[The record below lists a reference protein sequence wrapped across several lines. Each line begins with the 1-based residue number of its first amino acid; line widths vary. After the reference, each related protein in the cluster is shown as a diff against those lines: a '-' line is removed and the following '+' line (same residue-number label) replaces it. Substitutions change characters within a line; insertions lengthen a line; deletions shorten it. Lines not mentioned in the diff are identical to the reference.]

1 MGITPRELTVDDAPA
16 LTDLMIRIEADHP
29 TGFCLGPVEV
39 RELMSD
45 KPDAVFEGAFDG
57 DELVA
62 YTTVMP
68 GVPRGAGQRFIL
80 FGDVD
85 PSRLGEGIGTLML
98 TRSLD
103 RSRAIHAADAPH
115 VPARF
120 SATALAGRADQ
131 ADLLAAAGMHP
142 GRHSFLM
149 VADLSRPVTCPD
161 LPAGTRGS
169 AFHADAGEELRL
181 AHNEA
186 FADLPDC
193 TPISADFWATFV
205 VRAAHSRHELSLVA
219 RDETGSVAGYVLAHE
234 YAVPPSG
241 GPGPELHVP
250 YVGTLHRHRRRG
262 LAGSLLARVLGL
274 GRDAGY
280 VTASLNVDTAN
291 PTGALGLY
299 ERVGFSPSYRQDA
312 YHLDEPS
319 LLSR

>member
-16 LTDLMIRIEADHP
+16 LADLMTRIEADHP

-39 RELMSD
+39 RELMSH
-45 KPDAVFEGAFDG
+45 KPDAVFEGAYDG
-57 DELVA
+57 DDLVA

-68 GVPRGAGQRFIL
+68 GVPLEAGQRFIL

-120 SATALAGRADQ
+120 SVTALAGRDDQ
-131 ADLLAAAGMHP
+131 AGLLAAAGMRP

-149 VADLSRPVTCPD
+149 VADLSDRVAGPD
-161 LPAGTRGS
+161 LPAGLHVS
-169 AFHADAGEELRL
+169 VFDADLGEELRL

-186 FADLPDC
+186 FSDYPDG
-193 TPISADFWATFV
+193 TPISADFWATFM
-205 VRAAHSRHELSLVA
+205 VRAAHDRHHLSLVA
-219 RDETGSVAGYVLAHE
+219 RDEGGAVAGYVFAHE

-241 GPGPELHVP
+241 GAGPELHVP
-250 YVGTLHRHRRRG
+250 YLGTLHQYRRRG
-262 LAGSLLARVLGL
+262 LAGSLLSRVLAL

-299 ERVGFSPSYRQDA
+299 ERAGFRQSYRQDS
-312 YHLDEPS
+312 YHLDE
-319 LLSR
+319 

>member
-16 LTDLMIRIEADHP
+16 LADLMTRIEADHP

-39 RELMSD
+39 RELMSH
-45 KPDAVFEGAFDG
+45 KPDAVFEGAYDG
-57 DELVA
+57 DDLVA

-68 GVPRGAGQRFIL
+68 GVPLEDGQRFIL

-120 SATALAGRADQ
+120 SVTALAGRDDQ
-131 ADLLAAAGMHP
+131 AGLLAAAGLRP

-149 VADLSRPVTCPD
+149 VADLSDRVAGPD
-161 LPAGTRGS
+161 LPAGLHVS
-169 AFHADAGEELRL
+169 VFDADLGEELRL

-186 FADLPDC
+186 FADYPDG
-193 TPISADFWATFV
+193 TPISADFWATFM
-205 VRAAHSRHELSLVA
+205 VRAAHDRHHLSLVA
-219 RDETGSVAGYVLAHE
+219 RDEGGAVAGYVFAHE

-241 GPGPELHVP
+241 GAGPELHVP
-250 YVGTLHRHRRRG
+250 YLGTLHRYRRRG
-262 LAGSLLARVLGL
+262 LAGSLLSRVLAL

-299 ERVGFSPSYRQDA
+299 ERAGFRQSYRQDS
-312 YHLDEPS
+312 YHLDE
-319 LLSR
+319 

>member
-16 LTDLMIRIEADHP
+16 LADLMTRIEADHP

-39 RELMSD
+39 RELMSH
-45 KPDAVFEGAFDG
+45 KPDAVFEGAYDG
-57 DELVA
+57 DDLVA

-68 GVPRGAGQRFIL
+68 GVPLEDGQRFIL

-120 SATALAGRADQ
+120 SVTALAGRDDQ
-131 ADLLAAAGMHP
+131 AGLLAAAGMRP

-149 VADLSRPVTCPD
+149 VADLSDRVAGPD
-161 LPAGTRGS
+161 LPAGLHVS
-169 AFHADAGEELRL
+169 VFDADLGEELRL

-186 FADLPDC
+186 FSDYPDG
-193 TPISADFWATFV
+193 TPISADFWATFM
-205 VRAAHSRHELSLVA
+205 VRAAHDRHHLSLVA
-219 RDETGSVAGYVLAHE
+219 RDEGGAVAGYVFAHE

-241 GPGPELHVP
+241 GAGPELHVP
-250 YVGTLHRHRRRG
+250 YLGTLHRYRRRG
-262 LAGSLLARVLGL
+262 LAGSLLSRVLAL

-299 ERVGFSPSYRQDA
+299 ERAGFRQSYRQDS
-312 YHLDEPS
+312 YHLDE
-319 LLSR
+319 

>member
-1 MGITPRELTVDDAPA
+1 
-16 LTDLMIRIEADHP
+16 
-29 TGFCLGPVEV
+29 
-39 RELMSD
+39 
-45 KPDAVFEGAFDG
+45 
-57 DELVA
+57 
-62 YTTVMP
+62 MP
-68 GVPRGAGQRFIL
+68 GVPRDAGQRFIL

-85 PSRLGEGIGTLML
+85 PGRLGEGIGTLML
-98 TRSLD
+98 ARSLD
-103 RSRAIHAADAPH
+103 RARAIHAADAPH

-120 SATALAGRADQ
+120 SATALAGRDDQ

-142 GRHSFLM
+142 GRHTFLM
-149 VADLSRPVTCPD
+149 VADLSRPVASPD
-161 LPAGTRGS
+161 LPAGLSAS
-169 AFHADAGEELRL
+169 AFDAPLGEELRL

-186 FADLPDC
+186 FADHPDG
-193 TPISADFWATFV
+193 TPVSAGFWAMFV

-219 RDETGSVAGYVLAHE
+219 RDETGSVAGYVFAHE

-250 YVGTLHRHRRRG
+250 YVGTLPRHRRQG
-262 LAGSLLARVLGL
+262 LAGSLLARVLAL

-299 ERVGFSPSYRQDA
+299 ERAGFRPSYRQDA
-312 YHLDEPS
+312 YHLDEQP

>member
-16 LTDLMIRIEADHP
+16 LADLMTRIEADHP

-39 RELMSD
+39 RELMFH
-45 KPDAVFEGAFDG
+45 KPDAVFEGAYDG
-57 DELVA
+57 DDLVA

-68 GVPRGAGQRFIL
+68 GVPLEAGQRFIL

-120 SATALAGRADQ
+120 SVTALAGRDDQ
-131 ADLLAAAGMHP
+131 AGLLAAAGMRP

-149 VADLSRPVTCPD
+149 VADLSDRVAGPD
-161 LPAGTRGS
+161 LPAGLHVS
-169 AFHADAGEELRL
+169 VFDADLGEELRL

-186 FADLPDC
+186 FSDYPDG
-193 TPISADFWATFV
+193 TPISADFWATFM
-205 VRAAHSRHELSLVA
+205 VRAAHDRHHLSLVA
-219 RDETGSVAGYVLAHE
+219 RDEGGAVAGYVFAHE

-241 GPGPELHVP
+241 GAGPELHVP
-250 YVGTLHRHRRRG
+250 YLGTLHRYRRRG
-262 LAGSLLARVLGL
+262 LAGSLLSRVLAL

-299 ERVGFSPSYRQDA
+299 ERAGFRQSYRQDS
-312 YHLDEPS
+312 YHLDE
-319 LLSR
+319 

>member
-16 LTDLMIRIEADHP
+16 LADLMTRIEADHP

-39 RELMSD
+39 RELMSH
-45 KPDAVFEGAFDG
+45 KPDAVFEGAYDG
-57 DELVA
+57 DDLVA

-68 GVPRGAGQRFIL
+68 GVPLEDGQRFIL

-120 SATALAGRADQ
+120 SVTALAGRDDQ
-131 ADLLAAAGMHP
+131 AGLLAAAGMRP

-149 VADLSRPVTCPD
+149 VADLSDRVAGPD
-161 LPAGTRGS
+161 LPAGLHVS
-169 AFHADAGEELRL
+169 VFDADLGEELRL
-181 AHNEA
+181 AHNKA
-186 FADLPDC
+186 FADYPDG
-193 TPISADFWATFV
+193 TPISADFWATFM
-205 VRAAHSRHELSLVA
+205 VRAAHDRHHLSLVA
-219 RDETGSVAGYVLAHE
+219 RDEGGAVAGYVFAHE

-241 GPGPELHVP
+241 GAGPELHVP
-250 YVGTLHRHRRRG
+250 YLGTLHRYRRRG
-262 LAGSLLARVLGL
+262 LAGSLLSRVLAL

-299 ERVGFSPSYRQDA
+299 ERAGFRQSYRQDS
-312 YHLDEPS
+312 YHLDE
-319 LLSR
+319 

>member
-16 LTDLMIRIEADHP
+16 LADLMTRIEADHP

-39 RELMSD
+39 RELMFH
-45 KPDAVFEGAFDG
+45 KPDAVFEGAYDG
-57 DELVA
+57 DDLVA

-68 GVPRGAGQRFIL
+68 GVPLEAGQRFIL

-120 SATALAGRADQ
+120 SVTALAGRDDQ
-131 ADLLAAAGMHP
+131 AGLLAAAGMRP

-149 VADLSRPVTCPD
+149 VADLSDRVAGPD
-161 LPAGTRGS
+161 LPAGLHVS
-169 AFHADAGEELRL
+169 VFDPDLGEELRL

-186 FADLPDC
+186 FADYPDG
-193 TPISADFWATFV
+193 TPISADFWATFM
-205 VRAAHSRHELSLVA
+205 VRAAHDRHHLSLVA
-219 RDETGSVAGYVLAHE
+219 RDEGGAVAGYVFAHE

-241 GPGPELHVP
+241 GAGPELHVP
-250 YVGTLHRHRRRG
+250 YLGTLHRYRRRG
-262 LAGSLLARVLGL
+262 LAGSLLSRVLAL

-299 ERVGFSPSYRQDA
+299 ERAGFRQSYRQDS
-312 YHLDEPS
+312 YHLDE
-319 LLSR
+319 

>member
-16 LTDLMIRIEADHP
+16 LADLMTRIEADHP

-39 RELMSD
+39 RELMSH
-45 KPDAVFEGAFDG
+45 KPDAVFEGAYDG
-57 DELVA
+57 DDLVA

-68 GVPRGAGQRFIL
+68 GVPLEDGQRFIL

-120 SATALAGRADQ
+120 SVTALAGRDDQ
-131 ADLLAAAGMHP
+131 AGLLAATGMRP

-149 VADLSRPVTCPD
+149 VADLSDRVAGPD
-161 LPAGTRGS
+161 LPAGLHVS
-169 AFHADAGEELRL
+169 VFDADLGEELRL

-186 FADLPDC
+186 FADYPDG
-193 TPISADFWATFV
+193 TPISADFWATFM
-205 VRAAHSRHELSLVA
+205 VRAAHDRHHLSLVA
-219 RDETGSVAGYVLAHE
+219 RDEGGAVAGYVFAHE

-241 GPGPELHVP
+241 GAGPELHVP
-250 YVGTLHRHRRRG
+250 YLGTLHQYRRRG
-262 LAGSLLARVLGL
+262 LAGSLLSRVLAL

-299 ERVGFSPSYRQDA
+299 ERAGFRQSYRQDS
-312 YHLDEPS
+312 YHLDE
-319 LLSR
+319 